1 MAVDLLTSGFPLV
14 NGSRTTD
21 GESEQNSPKAE
32 YKLRRHRFEKMDSS
46 LTELP
51 KCFDEWLVSLNN
63 YCKTGCR
70 LASLLETA
78 LDDTPLLMVVLR
90 YKEACQH
97 LIEKY
102 AQQEILQQEFETACK
117 KVGPSV
123 SSLRNSLDIYAKLL
137 TRYDSVQ
144 NHMED
149 IRRVD
154 SSITKKG
161 DQSETKLKTALQ
173 ELLNQ
178 ETQLT
183 KVTDDLN
190 ASRVKVSL
198 FKKMLCLLMLLMF

>member
-1 MAVDLLTSGFPLV
+1 MAVDLVASGFPLV

-21 GESEQNSPKAE
+21 GGSEKNSPKAE

-90 YKEACQH
+90 YKEACEH
-97 LIEKY
+97 LLEKY
-102 AQQEILQQEFETACK
+102 AQQEILQQEFESACK

-123 SSLRNSLDIYAKLL
+123 SSLRNSLDVYAKLL
-137 TRYDSVQ
+137 TRYDSTQ
-144 NHMED
+144 SHMED

-154 SSITKKG
+154 SNVTKKG
-161 DQSETKLKTALQ
+161 DHSETKFKTAQQ

-178 ETQLT
+178 ESQLT
-183 KVTDDLN
+183 KAIDDLN
-190 ASRVKVSL
+190 SSRVKVSL
-198 FKKMLCLLMLLMF
+198 FKKNFVY